1 MSLFCH
7 NLICNGFHT
16 VSLNQVIV
24 DSWSAVF
31 SWAGKEAVLKRCYGT
46 TLHHLLMSTPVSLR
60 WVAGFKKTEKR
71 PYRICLLNP
80 RRTLW
85 LALQATYAPWPTKPL
100 EDTCVCPKYC
110 MVQHFHL
117 LRGKSQLYLAWSRC
131 TSENVRLCLHWRSSC
146 SVLNWCP
153 CFFVSLTGWLS
164 RSFNIAHRLS
174 DSNMTLKA
182 QVKHSSK
189 KMHDITSG
197 YLLFSSF
204 FRLIILL

>member
-1 MSLFCH
+1 MGLHCT
-7 NLICNGFHT
+7 IC
-16 VSLNQVIV
+16 L
-24 DSWSAVF
+24 W
-31 SWAGKEAVLKRCYGT
+31 AVLDEWLG
-46 TLHHLLMSTPVSLR
+46 L
-60 WVAGFKKTEKR
+60 KKQKKG

-131 TSENVRLCLHWRSSC
+131 TSESVRLFALK
-146 SVLNWCP
+146 VFML
-153 CFFVSLTGWLS
+153 CFILMP

-182 QVKHSSK
+182 EAKHSSK
-189 KMHDITSG
+189 KCMILHVEMFYSV
-197 YLLFSSF
+197 LF
-204 FRLIILL
+204 